1 MRNFES
7 EKFQSY
13 LFHQGT
19 NFTAYDYLGA
29 HEVYDVESDCYFC
42 TFRVWAPNARYVALA
57 SDLTGWDSPQP
68 MVRVTDAGV
77 WEVILE
83 GKSSFE
89 GLLYKYAVTGAD
101 GNTYLK
107 ADPYAFASQ
116 TLKETASIVKHI
128 DTFEWNDSE
137 WMEKRASRGENDFKK
152 GHFYAAPMNIYEVHL
167 ASWRT
172 ENGETTEEGENYISY
187 REAADKLSEYVTDMG
202 YTHVELL
209 PIMEHPFDGSWG
221 YQVTG
226 YYSPTARFGPP
237 EDFAYFV
244 NKMHEKGI
252 GVILDWV
259 PAHFPKDRHGLYE
272 FDGQPLYEYQ
282 GWDRMEHRGWGTRC
296 FDVGRNEVQSFL
308 ISNALFWFRAYHV
321 DGLRIDAVASMLYL
335 DYDREPGQWFP
346 NVYGDNKN
354 LEAMSFFRK
363 LNTAVFA
370 EFPDALMIAEEST
383 SWPMITKPVHEGG
396 LGFNFK
402 WNMGWANDMFEYV
415 ATDPIYRQYN
425 HTKLTFPLMYA
436 FTENYVLPVSHDEV
450 VHGKKSLVDKMFG
463 DYDDKFAGMRAFL
476 VNMMTLPGKKLTF
489 MGCEFAQFREWDFA
503 NQLEWF
509 MLDYPRH
516 TEMQRFTRD
525 LNHLYL
531 KTPEMWEVDDSW
543 DGFSWIY
550 ADSPD
555 WNMVAYK
562 RRGADGREVIAV
574 VNYSPVMRENFIIEV
589 DSPGEYEFL
598 INSDLTQYGGKGTEK
613 NAKLK
618 SEIRAEDGREIIKMT
633 LPALSGLII
642 RKTDRKVTRRK
653 PTSKKTNAEKKAP
666 AKKGAS
672 SAKNTKKAAEANA
685 ASKKAPAKK
694 PASKKTK
701 AEPSEEK

>member
-1 MRNFES
+1 MRNIES

-19 NFTAYDYLGA
+19 NFTSYDYLGA
-29 HEVYDVESDCYFC
+29 HEIYDEECKHFFC
-42 TFRVWAPNARYVALA
+42 TFRVWAPNARHVALA
-57 SDLTGWDSPQP
+57 SEVTGWDSPAP

-77 WEVILE
+77 WEATLE
-83 GKSSFE
+83 GKTSFE

-116 TLKETASIVKHI
+116 TLKETASIVKNI
-128 DTFEWNDSE
+128 ESFEWNDGE
-137 WMEKRASRGENDFKK
+137 WMKKRALRGKTDWEK
-152 GHFYAAPMNIYEVHL
+152 GHFYASPMNIYEVHL
-167 ASWRT
+167 ASWKT
-172 ENGETTEEGENYISY
+172 VNGETTEEGENYISY
-187 REAADKLSEYVTDMG
+187 RDVADELSEYVKDMG
-202 YTHVELL
+202 YTHIELL

-244 NKMHEKGI
+244 NKMHESGI

-259 PAHFPKDRHGLYE
+259 PAHFPKDRPGLYE

-308 ISNALFWFRAYHV
+308 ISNALFWLREYHV

-346 NVYGDNKN
+346 NVHGDNKN

-463 DYDDKFAGMRAFL
+463 AYDDKFAGMRAFL

-516 TEMQRFTRD
+516 TEMKRFVRD

-531 KTPEMWEVDDSW
+531 ETPALWEVDDNW

-562 RRGADGREVIAV
+562 RRDTSGNEIIAV
-574 VNYSPVMRENFIIEV
+574 INYSPVKRDGFIIEV
-589 DSPGEYEFL
+589 DSPGEYEVL
-598 INSDLTQYGGKGTEK
+598 INSDLHEYGGKEDFA
-613 NAKLK
+613 AKI
-618 SEIRAEDGREIIKMT
+618 IRSDIRPEDGHEVITMT
-633 LPALSGLII
+633 LPPLAGII
-642 RKTDRKVTRRK
+642 LRKKRAIRRRS
-653 PTSKKTNAEKKAP
+653 TAKKTAAEKKPAANKAP
-666 AKKGAS
+666 AKKRTTA
-672 SAKNTKKAAEANA
+672 AKNGE
-685 ASKKAPAKK
+685 KAPAKK
-694 PASKKTK
+694 RNTKKK
-701 AEPSEEK
+701 Q